1 MCWVYL
7 LPPQPPLWRRP
18 KAASLYGG
26 WGGSKYSKSMNYNN
40 LEIIKTIYHQDYW
53 RRGKCDEI
61 PPHLRHIYFDMCINF
76 GRGGAVRVLQRQRN
90 KICSALLFP
99 GPWQQSG
106 FVLKD
111 TLELLKI
118 PYITISL
125 GEDVTLLKGTDNIG
139 GDILKAC
146 ETALE
151 QLTQLIEL
159 N

>member
-1 MCWVYL
+1 MTQQYKHKKILIIQGPNMNL
-7 LPPQPPLWRRP
+7 LGHRF
-18 KAASLYGG
+18 KDT
-26 WGGSKYSKSMNYNN
+26 
-40 LEIIKTIYHQDYW
+40 KTKITLD
-53 RRGKCDEI
+53 KLNA
-61 PPHLRHIYFDMCINF
+61 HLRKTAKKHKIKLIILQTNEESK
-76 GRGGAVRVLQRQRN
+76 ATTTLQRQRN
-90 KICSALLFP
+90 KICSTLLFP

-125 GEDVTLLKGTDNIG
+125 GENVTLLKGIDNIE

-159 N
+159 H

>member
-1 MCWVYL
+1 MNL
-7 LPPQPPLWRRP
+7 LGYRFKDIKITLDKLNTHIRKTANKFKFKLIIIQTNDES
-18 KAASLYGG
+18 KAV
-26 WGGSKYSKSMNYNN
+26 K
-40 LEIIKTIYHQDYW
+40 
-53 RRGKCDEI
+53 
-61 PPHLRHIYFDMCINF
+61 
-76 GRGGAVRVLQRQRN
+76 VLQRQRN

-118 PYITISL
+118 PYITISS
-125 GEDVTLLKGTDNIG
+125 GEDVTLLKGIDNIE

>member
-1 MCWVYL
+1 MTQQHTHRKILVIQGPNMNL
-7 LPPQPPLWRRP
+7 LGYRFKDIKITLEKLNTHIRKTANKFKFKLIIIQTNDES
-18 KAASLYGG
+18 KAV
-26 WGGSKYSKSMNYNN
+26 K
-40 LEIIKTIYHQDYW
+40 
-53 RRGKCDEI
+53 
-61 PPHLRHIYFDMCINF
+61 
-76 GRGGAVRVLQRQRN
+76 VLQRQRN

-125 GEDVTLLKGTDNIG
+125 GENVTLLKGIDNIE

-159 N
+159 H

>member
-1 MCWVYL
+1 MTQQHRQNKILIIQGPNMNL
-7 LPPQPPLWRRP
+7 LGHRFKDIKITLDKLNTHIRKTAKKFKLKLIIIQTNDE
-18 KAASLYGG
+18 
-26 WGGSKYSKSMNYNN
+26 SK
-40 LEIIKTIYHQDYW
+40 
-53 RRGKCDEI
+53 
-61 PPHLRHIYFDMCINF
+61 
-76 GRGGAVRVLQRQRN
+76 AVRVLQRQRN
-90 KICSALLFP
+90 KICSALIFP

-118 PYITISL
+118 PYITISS
-125 GEDVTLLKGTDNIG
+125 GEDVTLLKGTANIG

>member
-1 MCWVYL
+1 MTQQYKHKKILIIQGPNMNL
-7 LPPQPPLWRRP
+7 LGYRFKEIKITLDKLNACLR
-18 KAASLYGG
+18 KAANKFAFKL
-26 WGGSKYSKSMNYNN
+26 
-40 LEIIKTIYHQDYW
+40 IILQTN
-53 RRGKCDEI
+53 DES
-61 PPHLRHIYFDMCINF
+61 R
-76 GRGGAVRVLQRQRN
+76 AATALQRYRN
-90 KICSALLFP
+90 KICSVLLFP

>member
-1 MCWVYL
+1 MTQQDTHTKILVLQGPNMNL
-7 LPPQPPLWRRP
+7 LGHRFKDIKITLDKLNTHIRKTAKKFKLKLIIIQTNDE
-18 KAASLYGG
+18 
-26 WGGSKYSKSMNYNN
+26 SK
-40 LEIIKTIYHQDYW
+40 
-53 RRGKCDEI
+53 
-61 PPHLRHIYFDMCINF
+61 
-76 GRGGAVRVLQRQRN
+76 AVRVLQRQRN
-90 KICSALLFP
+90 KICSALIFP